1 MSLLKRKSIARIG
14 LRTSIEKLAD
24 STKVL
29 LHDYNDS
36 LRDEL
41 LANSEYIE
49 EQLRE
54 LKSLD
59 VELLEFIDEDDIEKD
74 VVESADFAAKHRV
87 LLAKIKSKTVVTPII
102 RQTPTV
108 PNQAP
113 KNNFVKLPFLHLQK
127 FGGDPTEWSSFWDI
141 FASAID
147 KNEELEPVQKFN
159 YLKSYLYGDAA
170 RAIDGFKPTNETYF
184 EAVRL
189 LHERFGD
196 KQVIISGHMNKFKEL
211 KEVKSMANVKEL
223 RNLYDKVE
231 SNVRSLES
239 VGVSMGTYGTFLAPE
254 ILKLLPQEL
263 RIILTRKLPDMWDLG
278 LLLREL
284 QEEVNV
290 REKCMFAYAATPTD
304 KEVFTPSVQTPRVR
318 SQPSASALYTGV
330 TRNGHSQNREK
341 SNTFA
346 CIFCSKDHLSRNC
359 DIVTDHRA
367 RRDILRQKGRCFI
380 CMRSGHLARD
390 CRSQFGCFKC
400 KGKHHS
406 AICNSYKTP
415 KETPTTAVPN
425 TAEPKAHFEQNKC
438 TVADRESGN
447 FVARQRR
454 RESRCANSIRFW
466 QPEVLCDTEAK
477 ERIEFKSCWK
487 REFADQSIWR
497 RAAANERL
505 RYSADCC

>member
-59 VELLEFIDEDDIEKD
+59 IELLAFIDEDDIEKD

-87 LLAKIKSKTVVTPII
+87 LLAKIKSKTAVTPII

-108 PNQAP
+108 QNQAP
-113 KNNFVKLPFLHLQK
+113 KNNFVKLPFLHVQK
-127 FGGDPTEWSSFWDI
+127 FGGDPTEWSSFWDV

-147 KNEELEPVQKFN
+147 KNDELEPVQKFN
-159 YLKSYLYGDAA
+159 YLRSYLYGDAA

-196 KQVIISGHMNKFKEL
+196 KQVIISGHMSKFKEL

-239 VGVSMGTYGTFLAPE
+239 VGF
-254 ILKLLPQEL
+254 
-263 RIILTRKLPDMWDLG
+263 
-278 LLLREL
+278 
-284 QEEVNV
+284 
-290 REKCMFAYAATPTD
+290 
-304 KEVFTPSVQTPRVR
+304 
-318 SQPSASALYTGV
+318 
-330 TRNGHSQNREK
+330 NGHVRNIY
-341 SNTFA
+341 N
-346 CIFCSKDHLSRNC
+346 SRN
-359 DIVTDHRA
+359 
-367 RRDILRQKGRCFI
+367 
-380 CMRSGHLARD
+380 S
-390 CRSQFGCFKC
+390 
-400 KGKHHS
+400 
-406 AICNSYKTP
+406 
-415 KETPTTAVPN
+415 
-425 TAEPKAHFEQNKC
+425 
-438 TVADRESGN
+438 
-447 FVARQRR
+447 
-454 RESRCANSIRFW
+454 
-466 QPEVLCDTEAK
+466 
-477 ERIEFKSCWK
+477 
-487 REFADQSIWR
+487 
-497 RAAANERL
+497 
-505 RYSADCC
+505 